1 MPRKFMKIAVV
12 IDTWFPAIGGGQIN
26 AWEISKRITKSG
38 HKIDIITRSNGGYKG
53 EKVRNLNVVQIG
65 STSTPDDNFSRMF
78 FLIRA
83 FFLIRRKN
91 YDVIHLQAFLPG
103 LLAPFIRYFLKK
115 PTIFTVHGTRMFEK
129 NPKCSFGFWLEKI
142 ILTKIKYDLVI
153 SVTQAFKKIR
163 NINKQSFSLSKNIQ
177 VIPNGIDIKKFENIK
192 VKKAPYPK
200 ILWVGR
206 FDKVKRVEDLIKA
219 IENVIEKIP
228 NAKLTLVG
236 YGYEEEKLKKLT
248 KKLKLE
254 GHVIFAGKKID
265 DDLIREYKSSHLFIL
280 PSASEG
286 QPITLLEAMAC
297 GLPIIATKTG
307 GIPEIIKD
315 NVNGLLVPP
324 NGDNDLANA
333 IIWCLTNKNDFGK
346 KGHSKVAK
354 MDSWDEI
361 ANKTLSVYRNVTK

>member
-1 MPRKFMKIAVV
+1 MKIAVV
-12 IDTWFPAIGGGQIN
+12 IDTWFPAVGGGQIN
-26 AWEISKRITKSG
+26 AWEISKRIALG
-38 HKIDIITRSNGGYKG
+38 GYQIDIITRNNGSLKK
-53 EKVRNLNVVQIG
+53 ERVNNLEVIQIG
-65 STSTPDDNFSRMF
+65 AKSNPDDNFSRIF
-78 FLIRA
+78 FLVRA
-83 FFLIRRKN
+83 FFYLHAKE

-103 LLAPFIRYFLKK
+103 LLAPLVRYFLKK

-129 NPKCSFGFWLEKI
+129 NPKFSFGFWLEKI
-142 ILTKIKYDLVI
+142 ILTKIKYDVEI
-153 SVTQAFKKIR
+153 SVTKAFLKFKNVNR
-163 NINKQSFSLSKNIQ
+163 NIK
-177 VIPNGIDIKKFENIK
+177 VIGNGIDLKRFDRVKIKK
-192 VKKAPYPK
+192 ASYPK

-206 FDKVKRVEDLIKA
+206 FDKVKRVEDLIRA

-324 NGDNDLANA
+324 NNYIVLADA
-333 IIWCLTNKNDFGK
+333 IIWCLKNKNDFGQKGCEMVK
-346 KGHSKVAK
+346 KLNNWDDVAK
-354 MDSWDEI
+354 E
-361 ANKTLSVYRNVTK
+361 TLFVYKSLVG